1 MTDRRL
7 RDIDED
13 ALENIIR
20 GLPRREPDPS
30 LRARV
35 LSPPLARTHRGRV
48 AARPVLAA
56 AVVAALLLIDIIV
69 LKVQGRGLSASSS
82 PAIVA
87 ASPSTPT
94 AADDDTTW
102 LAEMLGE
109 AAPARI
115 AWLRGDAIASPHTY
129 AALRAS
135 LLANGSGG

>member
-7 RDIDED
+7 HDIDED

-20 GLPRREPDPS
+20 GLPRREPGRH
-30 LRARV
+30 LRTRA
-35 LSPPLARTHRGRV
+35 LSHSRTRTRRGWG

-56 AVVAALLLIDIIV
+56 ALVAALLLIDIIV
-69 LKVQGRGLSASSS
+69 LKVQDGRVSGSSS
-82 PAIVA
+82 PAVVA
-87 ASPSTPT
+87 ATPSTPT

-115 AWLRGDAIASPHTY
+115 AWLRADSPAAADTY

>member
-13 ALENIIR
+13 ALEDIIR

-30 LRARV
+30 LRARA
-35 LSPPLARTHRGRV
+35 LSHTAVTTHRGRV
-48 AARPVLAA
+48 APRPVLAV
-56 AVVAALLLIDIIV
+56 AVVLVLLLIDIIV
-69 LKVQGRGLSASSS
+69 LKVQGRGLSGPPS
-82 PAIVA
+82 PAVVA

-115 AWLRGDAIASPHTY
+115 AWVRGDATVSADTY
-129 AALRAS
+129 AALRAT